1 LIAAMAASPI
11 PAKTEW
17 LRAGETLAIAA
28 VGGLILNWLGFPA
41 GLVTGSLL
49 GVAIAALVGRPVHIP
64 VPLSR
69 IISVVVGIS
78 LGAVV
83 TPDTLKGLAAFPLSV
98 LVLAVSTLCM
108 ITATSSYLR
117 YVHGWDAQSALFGA
131 SPGALAQVMTLA
143 AEYKADLRAI
153 AIVQTMRVVALT
165 LGIPAGL
172 AFFGLTVEG
181 GGLMARFVAAGPPSI
196 VELAILVTACTASA
210 LVFFKLRLPGGL
222 MFGSMLASAILHGG
236 GFLHSLLPWWVAY
249 AAVIGIGAVTGSR
262 FANTDPYT
270 LLRFLG
276 AALGSFTVAMAMAT
290 LSVLALAML
299 MSVRPADAVLAF
311 APGAQDT
318 MMVLALALHLDP
330 VFVGAL
336 QLSRFLLVS
345 MLVPFLAHRIRRM
358 RADAKAAHPPGATR
372 PEDADKNSDR

>member
-1 LIAAMAASPI
+1 LIAAMAFTPI

-17 LRAGETLAIAA
+17 LRAAETLAIAA
-28 VGGLILNWLGFPA
+28 VGALTMNWLGFPA

-49 GVAIAALVGRPVHIP
+49 GVAIAALCGRPVHIP
-64 VPLSR
+64 LPLSR
-69 IISVVVGIS
+69 VISVLVGIS

-83 TPDTLKGLAAFPLSV
+83 SPETLKGLAAFPLSV

-108 ITATSSYLR
+108 ITATSLYLR

-131 SPGALAQVMTLA
+131 SPGALAQVMVLS

-165 LGIPAGL
+165 LGIPAAL
-172 AFFGLTVEG
+172 AYFGLTAE

-196 VELAILVTACTASA
+196 PELAILVVASTVCA
-210 LVFFKLRLPGGL
+210 LVVSKLRLPGGL
-222 MFGSMLASAILHGG
+222 MFGAMLASAILHGG
-236 GFLHSLLPWWVAY
+236 GFIQALLPWWVAY

-276 AALGSFTVAMAMAT
+276 AALGSFAVAMAVAG
-290 LSVLALAML
+290 LSVLALTML
-299 MSVRPADAVLAF
+299 MSVPPADAVVAF

-336 QLSRFLLVS
+336 HLSRFLLVS

-358 RADAKAAHPPGATR
+358 RTAAKGTGPPGAAR
-372 PEDADKNSDR
+372 PEVEDKHLDR

>member
-1 LIAAMAASPI
+1 LIAAMVSSPT
-11 PAKTEW
+11 PVKTEW

-28 VGGLILNWLGFPA
+28 GGGLALNGLGFPA

-49 GVAIAALVGRPVHIP
+49 GVATAALCGRPVHIP
-64 VPLSR
+64 VRLSR
-69 IISVVVGIS
+69 VISVLVGIS

-83 TPDTLKGLAAFPLSV
+83 SPETLKGLAAFPLSV
-98 LVLAVSTLCM
+98 LVLAVSTVCM

-153 AIVQTMRVVALT
+153 AIVQTMRVMALT

-172 AFFGLTVEG
+172 GYFGLTIEG

-196 VELAILVTACTASA
+196 VELIILVTACTVSA
-210 LVFFKLRLPGGL
+210 VVFFKLRLPGGL

-236 GFLHSLLPWWVAY
+236 GFIHSLLPWWVAY

-276 AALGSFTVAMAMAT
+276 AALGSFAVAMVVAT

-358 RADAKAAHPPGATR
+358 RPEAKSAHPPNATR
-372 PEDADKNSDR
+372 PEIEDRDG

>member
-1 LIAAMAASPI
+1 MASTPI
-11 PAKTEW
+11 PAKVEW
-17 LRAGETLAIAA
+17 RRAAETLAIAA
-28 VGGLILNWLGFPA
+28 AGGLSLNWLGFPA

-49 GVAIAALVGRPVHIP
+49 GVATAALCGRPVHVP

-69 IISVVVGIS
+69 VISVLVGIS

-83 TPDTLKGLAAFPLSV
+83 SPETLKGLAAFPLSV

-108 ITATSSYLR
+108 IVATSSYLR
-117 YVHGWDAQSALFGA
+117 FVHGWDAQSALFGS
-131 SPGALAQVMTLA
+131 SPGALAQVMTLS

-165 LGIPAGL
+165 LGIPVAL
-172 AFFGLTVEG
+172 SFFGLTAE
-181 GGLMARFVAAGPPSI
+181 GGLMDRFVAAGPPSLP
-196 VELAILVTACTASA
+196 ELAILVAASTACA
-210 LVFFKLRLPGGL
+210 LVVFKLRLPGGL
-222 MFGSMLASAILHGG
+222 MFGAMLASAVLHGA
-236 GFLHSLLPWWVAY
+236 GFIHALLPWWVAY

-276 AALGSFTVAMAMAT
+276 AALGSFAVAMVVAG
-290 LSVLALAML
+290 LSVLGLTML
-299 MSVRPADAVLAF
+299 MSVRPADAVVAF

-336 QLSRFLLVS
+336 HLSRFLLVS
-345 MLVPFLAHRIRRM
+345 MLVPLLAHRIRRM
-358 RADAKAAHPPGATR
+358 REEEKRANPPGATR
-372 PEDADKNSDR
+372 PEIEDKNLDG

>member
-1 LIAAMAASPI
+1 MASSPTPAQHEWRRAA
-11 PAKTEW
+11 
-17 LRAGETLAIAA
+17 ETLTIAT
-28 VGGLILNWLGFPA
+28 VGGLTLNWLGFPA

-49 GVAIAALVGRPVHIP
+49 GAAAAALCGRPVHIP
-64 VPLSR
+64 VPLAR
-69 IISVVVGIS
+69 VISVEVGIS

-83 TPDTLKGLAAFPLSV
+83 SPETLQGLVAFPLSV
-98 LVLAVSTLCM
+98 LVLAISTLCM

-117 YVHGWDAQSALFGA
+117 VVHGWDAQSALFGA

-143 AEYKADLRAI
+143 SEYKADLRAI

-172 AFFGLTVEG
+172 AYFGLTVES
-181 GGLMARFVAAGPPSI
+181 GGLMARFIAAGPPSLA
-196 VELAILVTACTASA
+196 ELAVLVAASTATA
-210 LVFFKLRLPGGL
+210 LLFFKLRLPGGL
-222 MFGSMLASAILHGG
+222 MFGAMLTSAVLHGAGFIHSILH
-236 GFLHSLLPWWVAY
+236 WWMAY
-249 AAVIGIGAVTGSR
+249 AAVIGIGSVTGSR
-262 FANTDPYT
+262 FANTNPYT

-276 AALGSFTVAMAMAT
+276 AALGSFAVAMVIAS

-318 MMVLALALHLDP
+318 MMLLALALHLDP

-345 MLVPFLAHRIRRM
+345 FLVPFLAHRIRRLPA
-358 RADAKAAHPPGATR
+358 RIKGAHPTGATR
-372 PEDADKNSDR
+372 PEVEDKALDQ